1 MKKYILT
8 AAIFFIFLVS
18 FVYFFQNST
27 EEVFYEKEK
36 PLQLGELIEGTPE
49 ADKPEDV
56 MEEEP
61 VKEVF
66 TATIAGVGDILI
78 HESVYKDAK
87 QPDGT
92 YDFKPML
99 ELVKPYIQQADVAF
113 ANQETILGGSELGL
127 SGYPM
132 FNSPYEVGDALIDAG
147 FHVVSI
153 ANNHTLDKGEKAI
166 LNAIDYFETNGLLYT
181 GAYKSEEDRAT
192 IRVLESNNI
201 KFSFLAYSYGT
212 NGMRFPEGKDYL
224 INLIDVDKINDE
236 IIRARE
242 VSDVVVLSLHFGDEY
257 APYPNELQKML
268 AEEFTRTGA
277 DIIFGHHP
285 HVLQPMEWIKQ
296 EDGRRSFVAYSLGNF
311 LSGQKGIEREIGGIA
326 QLEVVKTV
334 LGEEITIELRDPRF
348 LPVFTYKKNWRSYK
362 LYPLHEI
369 LDQRHILPDA
379 ENHLEQTKKHISQWM
394 PELRFDFFE

>member
-1 MKKYILT
+1 MKNYFIL
-8 AAIFFIFLVS
+8 LVS
-18 FVYFFQNST
+18 LCFVSFLSSCVTSSEETFF
-27 EEVFYEKEK
+27 EKED
-36 PLQLGELIEGTPE
+36 PLHLGEIIEGTPE
-49 ADKPEDV
+49 
-56 MEEEP
+56 EEEEIEVEP
-61 VKEVF
+61 IEEVF
-66 TATIAGVGDILI
+66 TAKIVGVGDILI

-99 ELVKPYIQQADVAF
+99 ELVKPYIAQADVAF
-113 ANQETILGGSELGL
+113 ANQETILGGAELGL

-166 LNAIDYFETNGLLYT
+166 LNAINYYENNDLLYT
-181 GAYKSEEDRAT
+181 GAYKSEKDRAT
-192 IRVLESNNI
+192 IRVIEQNGI
-201 KFSFLAYSYGT
+201 TFSFLAYSYGT
-212 NGMRFPEGKDYL
+212 NGIRIPEGKDYL
-224 INLIDVDKINDE
+224 INVIDIERINDE
-236 IIRARE
+236 IIRAKE

-285 HVLQPMEWIKQ
+285 HVLQPMEWIEQ
-296 EDGRRSFVAYSLGNF
+296 EDGRKSFVAYSLGNF
-311 LSGQKGIEREIGGIA
+311 LSAQKGIEREIGGIV

-334 LGEEITIELRDPRF
+334 LGEEVTIELHDPRF

-362 LYPLHEI
+362 LYPLDEI
-369 LDQRHILPDA
+369 VDQPNILPAA
-379 ENHLEQTKKHISQWM
+379 ETYLEQTKKHVSQWM
-394 PELRFDFFE
+394 PELRFHLFH

>member
-1 MKKYILT
+1 
-8 AAIFFIFLVS
+8 
-18 FVYFFQNST
+18 
-27 EEVFYEKEK
+27 
-36 PLQLGELIEGTPE
+36 
-49 ADKPEDV
+49 